1 METKKTSY
9 RFDDKLPVDDRG
21 YYGEFGGAYVPDEL
35 KARLAEVDAAF
46 SEAIAA
52 PGFRRQFEQLM
63 RDYVRSEERRVGKEC
78 HSRG

>member
-63 RDYVRSEERRVGKEC
+63 RDYVGRPTPQIGRAHV
-78 HSRG
+78 